1 MWSPVSEDDPD
12 SIEESPPTLPTPAPD
27 GGDGWEDCATLAERI
42 VRLVGGGA
50 PRSSSDDASRPVSVD
65 AAIDRAL
72 AEHPDVRRALR
83 RRCGAARV
91 RLDAERLKDLFV
103 VIARDV
109 LVTTPSE
116 GAYARAIAVHTEL
129 DARGNVVVE
138 IADVRRVWAEDA
150 EEAIRSHLED
160 TEAWL
165 ASEETNARATDA
177 ATGIVLSTT
186 THLAFGRLAR
196 IEIPQAIPRGARGP
210 DAP

>member
-12 SIEESPPTLPTPAPD
+12 SIEESRPTLPTPAPD
-27 GGDGWEDCATLAERI
+27 GGDGWEDCTTLAERI
-42 VRLVGGGA
+42 VRLVGG
-50 PRSSSDDASRPVSVD
+50 DASRPVSVD

-109 LVTTPSE
+109 LVTTPH
-116 GAYARAIAVHTEL
+116 GGPYARAIAVHTEL